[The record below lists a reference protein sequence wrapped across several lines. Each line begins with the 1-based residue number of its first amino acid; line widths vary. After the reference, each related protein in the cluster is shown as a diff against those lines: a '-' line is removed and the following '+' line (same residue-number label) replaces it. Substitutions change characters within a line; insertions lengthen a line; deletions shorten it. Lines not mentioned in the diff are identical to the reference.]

1 MCECAVD
8 FLAQNDWARWDYS
21 SFGSPDGRLTNY
33 KGFELVG
40 SYMLQDNMKFTIKY
54 YWVEQLV
61 PLGDFLET
69 GQRIRFDIDI
79 KI

>member
-1 MCECAVD
+1 
-8 FLAQNDWARWDYS
+8 
-21 SFGSPDGRLTNY
+21 
-33 KGFELVG
+33 
-40 SYMLQDNMKFTIKY
+40 MKFTIKY